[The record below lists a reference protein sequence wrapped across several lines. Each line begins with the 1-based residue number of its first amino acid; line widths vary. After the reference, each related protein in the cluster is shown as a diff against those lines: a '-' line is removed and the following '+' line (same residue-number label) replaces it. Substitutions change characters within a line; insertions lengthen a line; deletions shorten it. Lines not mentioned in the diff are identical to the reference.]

1 MTWVAIREQKRSSD
15 PQRYRQPL
23 YVVDR
28 NVTHLPLNM
37 SDERP
42 MKTRLMSKLLLRP
55 SALGAQ
61 TL

>member
-15 PQRYRQPL
+15 TQRYCQPL

-28 NVTHLPLNM
+28 NVTHLSLNM

-42 MKTRLMSKLLLRP
+42 MKTRLISKLLLRP